1 MKNTNKDQTKTNK
14 YLQGINFKKF
24 DGYEKQLIRSSL
36 MVFEVK
42 EDFYDYSMFIL
53 PIMRVLE
60 HTIELSIKNHT
71 NVKVK
76 SLVFKDFNKPKNSNK
91 YALNTS
97 ETGKYV
103 KFINKAYNYYRANR
117 HENVHLNDLTP
128 QKIMSK
134 KVAQAI
140 VRNTLNLLRTYS
152 QF

>member
-24 DGYEKQLIRSSL
+24 DRYEKQLIRSSL

-60 HTIELSIKNHT
+60 HTIELSIKNYT
-71 NVKVK
+71 KVKVK

-91 YALNTS
+91 YELNTS
-97 ETGKYV
+97 ENGKYV
-103 KFINKAYNYYRANR
+103 KFINKAYNYYRDNR

>member
-1 MKNTNKDQTKTNK
+1 MKNTNKDQTKTNE

-91 YALNTS
+91 YELNTS

-103 KFINKAYNYYRANR
+103 KFINKAY
-117 HENVHLNDLTP
+117 
-128 QKIMSK
+128 
-134 KVAQAI
+134 
-140 VRNTLNLLRTYS
+140 
-152 QF
+152 